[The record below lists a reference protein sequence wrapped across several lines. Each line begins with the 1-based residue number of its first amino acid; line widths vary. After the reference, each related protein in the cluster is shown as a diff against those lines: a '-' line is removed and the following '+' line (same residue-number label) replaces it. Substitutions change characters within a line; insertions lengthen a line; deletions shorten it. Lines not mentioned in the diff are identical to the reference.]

1 MTFPEPSHTEAKRMS
16 SAIYP
21 SLQGKRVVV
30 TGGGSGIGAGIVAGF
45 ARQGSEVIFLDVAD
59 ADSQALAAQL
69 AGSAI
74 APVYI
79 RCDLTDLDAVAK
91 TFADIGPIDVLVNN
105 AGNDDRHG
113 LAEITPAYW
122 DQRMAVNLRHM
133 LFATQAVA
141 PGMKARGGGAIINF
155 GSISWHLGLPD
166 LVLYET
172 AKAAIEGM
180 TRALARELG
189 PDDIRVTCVVP
200 GNVKTKRQEKWYTP
214 EGEAQI
220 VAAQCLKGRLV
231 PENVA
236 SLVMFLASD
245 DAALC
250 TGHEY
255 WIDAGWR

>member
-1 MTFPEPSHTEAKRMS
+1 VSTS

-21 SLQGKRVVV
+21 SLRGKRVVI

-45 ARQGSEVIFLDVAD
+45 VRQGSEVIFLDVAD
-59 ADSQALAAQL
+59 EDSKALAAQL
-69 AGSAI
+69 AGSNI
-74 APVYI
+74 APTYI
-79 RCDLTDLDAVAK
+79 RCDLMDLDAVAK

-105 AGNDDRHG
+105 AGNDDRHK
-113 LAEITPAYW
+113 LADVTPAYW
-122 DQRMAVNLRHM
+122 DERMNVNLRHM
-133 LFATQAVA
+133 LFCTQAVA
-141 PGMKARGGGAIINF
+141 PGMKARGGGAVINF
-155 GSISWHLGLPD
+155 GSISWHLGLED

-172 AKAAIEGM
+172 AKAGIEGM

-214 EGEAQI
+214 EGEAEI
-220 VAAQCLKGRLV
+220 VKAQALKGRLI

-245 DAALC
+245 DASLC

>member
-1 MTFPEPSHTEAKRMS
+1 VNIEVKRPQVSTS

-21 SLQGKRVVV
+21 SLRGKRVVI

-45 ARQGSEVIFLDVAD
+45 VRQGSEVIFLDVAD
-59 ADSQALAAQL
+59 EDSKILAQQL
-69 AGSAI
+69 SDAEI
-74 APVYI
+74 APVFI
-79 RCDLTDLDAVAK
+79 RCDLMDLDAVAK
-91 TFADIGPIDVLVNN
+91 TFAQIGPVDVLVNN
-105 AGNDDRHG
+105 AGNDDRHK
-113 LAEITPAYW
+113 LADVTPAYW
-122 DQRMAVNLRHM
+122 DERMNVNLRHM
-133 LFATQAVA
+133 LFCTQAVA
-141 PGMKARGGGAIINF
+141 PGMKARGGGAVINF
-155 GSISWHLGLPD
+155 GSISWHLGLED

-172 AKAAIEGM
+172 AKAGIEGM

-214 EGEAQI
+214 EGEAEI
-220 VAAQCLKGRLV
+220 VKAQALKGRLV
-231 PENVA
+231 PDHVA

-245 DAALC
+245 DASLC